1 MKLIQLIQL
10 ILSPCLLFAQKSE
23 FRYLSG
29 TGADHTVNWD
39 FYCSAGQNSGKWT
52 TIAVPSCW
60 EQQGFGAYNFGRDE
74 MEGRLN
80 ETGTYKYRFNV
91 PPAWKGKQID
101 LVFEG
106 VMTDARVSVNGRT
119 AGPVHQGS
127 FYPFRYNIT
136 KLIRQGQENEL
147 EVFVK
152 KHSDHPGIN
161 QAERHADYWIFGGI
175 FRPVYLEAKPQESI
189 QRVAVDARADG
200 SFTADVYLTGL
211 KNAVKIKAEI
221 QDMQGNIQSRLET
234 SPVTPLCRF
243 TGKLTSVE
251 TWSPEFPNLYHVV
264 FSLLDQN
271 NRIIHQLSRR
281 IGFRTVEVRE
291 SDGIYGNSVR
301 VKLKGVC
308 RHTFRPRYGRT
319 SCKAFSIDD
328 VNLMK
333 DMNVNA
339 VRMSHYP
346 PEIHFLDVCD
356 SLGLF
361 VIDEFTAWPEPPP
374 GSPLA
379 RQLLEDMIAR
389 DVNHPCVILWDNGNE
404 GMENRNLDDDF
415 AELDI
420 QKRNVLHPWQDYNL
434 INTLHYTDY
443 NYLSH
448 DGFSKRKIF
457 LPTEFLHGL
466 HDGGLGAGLDDYWQK
481 MWDEPLC
488 AGGFLW
494 VFADESVER
503 TDCNRELDPHGNY
516 APDGI
521 LGPYHEK
528 EGSFFTIREVWS
540 PVSFEKRYITPR
552 FDGNFRIENRFF
564 YTNLSQCSFL
574 AEWVRLPGPDEKHGE
589 EIVFT
594 ENLRIDLAPGEKGRM
609 RVSLPQSWNR
619 LDLLRIRTTD
629 LYGRLVNVQTWPL
642 KDTGIKAGELSA
654 VHPAG
659 KPVIRQTDQ
668 SLEVSSGNMNFSFCK
683 TDGTIRQIIV
693 QGKTIPLSGGPV
705 FVSGEKKV
713 KQVTD
718 RYEGNIFLIETL
730 YENGDLTRWTIRDDG
745 LLDLDVLYEPTD
757 SCLFAGI
764 SFDFP
769 EEAVAGMKWMGNGP
783 SRVYKNRMKGTTFGV
798 WEKAYNNSVT
808 GESGFVYP
816 EFKGYHSTI
825 YWVKILGKNYPDFRV
840 YVHSNDIFLKML
852 TPQTPRHP
860 RKTTIIYP
868 KGDLSFLHGISGI
881 GTKFTDAFPLGPQ
894 SFPYYFNPI
903 KIHERKLRMKL
914 TFDFRNE
921 KEKNNKDI

>member
-1 MKLIQLIQL
+1 MKSPNFL
-10 ILSPCLLFAQKSE
+10 ILMFLLPCPLSAQNTE
-23 FRYLSG
+23 LRYLSG

-39 FYCSAGQNSGKWT
+39 FYCSAGQNSGKWS

-74 MEGRLN
+74 MEGRMN
-80 ETGTYKYRFNV
+80 ETGTYKYRFNIT
-91 PPAWKGKQID
+91 PAWKGKQID

-106 VMTDARVSVNGRT
+106 VMTDARVSVNGRA

-136 KLIRQGQENEL
+136 RLIRQGQENEL

-152 KHSDHPGIN
+152 KHSDHQGIN

-175 FRPVYLEAKPQESI
+175 FRPVYLEAKPQENI
-189 QRVAVDARADG
+189 LRVAVDARADG
-200 SFTADVYLTGL
+200 TFNAVVHLSGL
-211 KNAVKIKAEI
+211 KNTARIVAEI
-221 QDMQGNIQSRLET
+221 KDRQGNIQRFET
-234 SPVTPLCRF
+234 SPVTPLSRI

-251 TWSPEFPNLYHVV
+251 TWSPEFPHLYQVV

-291 SDGIYGNSVR
+291 SDGIYVNGVR

-308 RHTFRPRYGRT
+308 RHTLRPRHGRT
-319 SCKAFSIDD
+319 SCKAFSIED

-346 PEIHFLDVCD
+346 PESHFLDVCD

-379 RQLLEDMIAR
+379 RQLLGDMIAR
-389 DVNHPCVILWDNGNE
+389 DVNHPSIILWDNGNE

-415 AELDI
+415 TELDI
-420 QKRNVLHPWQDYNL
+420 QQRDVLHPWQDYNL
-434 INTLHYTDY
+434 INTLHYTEY

-503 TDCNRELDPHGNY
+503 TDRNRELDPHGNY

-528 EGSFFTIREVWS
+528 EGSFFTIREVWA
-540 PVSFEKRYITPR
+540 PVSFEKRYITPK
-552 FDGNFRIENRFF
+552 FDGFFRIENRFF
-564 YTNLSQCSFL
+564 YTNLSQCSFI
-574 AEWVRLPGPDEKHGE
+574 AEWVNFPGPDGKPDEKLM
-589 EIVFT
+589 FT
-594 ENLRIDLAPGEKGRM
+594 ENLQTNLAPGAKGWLK
-609 RVSLPQSWNR
+609 VSLPSAWQSA
-619 LDLLRIRTTD
+619 DVLRIKMTD
-629 LYGRLVNVQTWPL
+629 PHGRHVNTWTWPL
-642 KDTGIKAGELSA
+642 KKPEIKAGELLTGKKPGRPF
-654 VHPAG
+654 VQETGDTLKVKAG
-659 KPVIRQTDQ
+659 DLVYA
-668 SLEVSSGNMNFSFCK
+668 FSK
-683 TDGTIRQIIV
+683 SDGTIRQV
-693 QGKTIPLSGGPV
+693 SSKGELIPLSEGPV
-705 FVSGEKKV
+705 FVTGERTADL
-713 KQVTD
+713 VTS
-718 RYEGNIFLIETL
+718 RYEGDDFVVEAR
-730 YENGDLTRWTIRDDG
+730 YKNGDSAKWTVSGNG
-745 LLDLDVLYEPTD
+745 LLSLDIAYEPSD
-757 SCLFAGI
+757 QCLFAGI
-764 SFDFP
+764 TFSLP
-769 EEAVAGMKWMGNGP
+769 EESVAGMKWLGNGP
-783 SRVYKNRMKGTTFGV
+783 YRVYKNRMKGTQFGV
-798 WEKAYNNSVT
+798 WEKAYNNTVT

-816 EFKGYHSTI
+816 EFKGYHSGV
-825 YWVKILGKNYPDFRV
+825 YWVKVLGKNHRGFTV
-840 YVHSNDIFLKML
+840 YVHSSDIFLRML
-852 TPQTPRHP
+852 TPPVPRHP
-860 RKTTIIYP
+860 RNTAIVYP
-868 KGDLSFLHGISGI
+868 PGDLSFLHGISAI
-881 GTKFTDAFPLGPQ
+881 GTKFTDPPASGPQ
-894 SFPYYFNPI
+894 SFPYPFNPV
-903 KIHERKLRMKL
+903 KTHERKLSMKL
-914 TFDFRNE
+914 TFDFRYE
-921 KEKNNKDI
+921 